1 MFKLFK
7 KMIILNVYF
16 DVNLIEDIIEIMVD
30 INFKKVKLKLFKKII
45 ILRSDIVI
53 GIFLIEE
60 LMFFVD
66 RKQ

>member
-1 MFKLFK
+1 MCKLFK

-16 DVNLIEDIIEIMVD
+16 DVNLIENIIEIMVD

-45 ILRSDIVI
+45 ILCSDIVI

-66 RKQ
+66 RK

>member
-1 MFKLFK
+1 MCKLFK

-66 RKQ
+66 RK

>member
-1 MFKLFK
+1 MCKLFK

-66 RKQ
+66 RKL

>member
-1 MFKLFK
+1 MCKLFK

>member
-1 MFKLFK
+1 MCKLFK

-16 DVNLIEDIIEIMVD
+16 DVNLIEDVIEIMVD

-66 RKQ
+66 RK

>member
-1 MFKLFK
+1 MCKLFK

-16 DVNLIEDIIEIMVD
+16 DVNLIEDIIEIMFD

-45 ILRSDIVI
+45 ILCSDIVI

-66 RKQ
+66 RK

>member
-1 MFKLFK
+1 MCKLFK
-7 KMIILNVYF
+7 KIIILNVYF

-45 ILRSDIVI
+45 ILCSDIVI

-66 RKQ
+66 RK

>member
-1 MFKLFK
+1 MCKLFK
-7 KMIILNVYF
+7 KVIILNVYF

-45 ILRSDIVI
+45 ILCSDIVI

-66 RKQ
+66 RK

>member
-1 MFKLFK
+1 MCKLFK

-16 DVNLIEDIIEIMVD
+16 DVNLVEDIIEIMVD

-45 ILRSDIVI
+45 ILCSDIVI

-66 RKQ
+66 RK

>member
-1 MFKLFK
+1 MCKLFK

-45 ILRSDIVI
+45 ILYSDIVI

-66 RKQ
+66 RK

>member
-1 MFKLFK
+1 MCKLFK

-45 ILRSDIVI
+45 ILCSDIVM

-66 RKQ
+66 RK

>member
-1 MFKLFK
+1 MCKLFK

-45 ILRSDIVI
+45 ILCSDIVI
-53 GIFLIEE
+53 GIFLMEE

-66 RKQ
+66 RK

>member
-1 MFKLFK
+1 MCKLFK

-45 ILRSDIVI
+45 ILRSDIVT

-66 RKQ
+66 RK

>member
-1 MFKLFK
+1 MCKLFK

-16 DVNLIEDIIEIMVD
+16 DVNLIEDIIEIMID

-66 RKQ
+66 RK

>member
-1 MFKLFK
+1 MCKLFK

-30 INFKKVKLKLFKKII
+30 INFKKVKLKLFNKII

-66 RKQ
+66 RK

>member
-1 MFKLFK
+1 MCKLFK

-16 DVNLIEDIIEIMVD
+16 DVNLIEDIIEIMVN

-45 ILRSDIVI
+45 ILRSDIVT

-66 RKQ
+66 RK

>member
-1 MFKLFK
+1 MCKLFK

-16 DVNLIEDIIEIMVD
+16 DVNLIADIIEIMVD

-66 RKQ
+66 RK

>member
-1 MFKLFK
+1 MCKLFK

-16 DVNLIEDIIEIMVD
+16 DVNLIEDIIEIMID

-45 ILRSDIVI
+45 ILCSDIVI

-66 RKQ
+66 RK

>member
-1 MFKLFK
+1 MCKLFK

-16 DVNLIEDIIEIMVD
+16 DVNLIEDIIEIMVY
-30 INFKKVKLKLFKKII
+30 INFKKVKLKLFNKII
-45 ILRSDIVI
+45 ILCSDIVI

-66 RKQ
+66 RK

>member
-1 MFKLFK
+1 MCKLFK

-45 ILRSDIVI
+45 ILCSDIVI

-66 RKQ
+66 RK

>member
-1 MFKLFK
+1 MCKLFK

-45 ILRSDIVI
+45 IFRSDIVI

-66 RKQ
+66 RK

>member
-1 MFKLFK
+1 MCKLFK

-53 GIFLIEE
+53 GIFLTEE

-66 RKQ
+66 RK

>member
-1 MFKLFK
+1 MCKLFK

-16 DVNLIEDIIEIMVD
+16 DVNLIEDIIEIMID

-45 ILRSDIVI
+45 ILCSDIVM

-66 RKQ
+66 RK

>member
-1 MFKLFK
+1 MCKLFK

-16 DVNLIEDIIEIMVD
+16 DVNVIEDIIEIMVD
-30 INFKKVKLKLFKKII
+30 INFKKAKLKLFKKII

-66 RKQ
+66 RK

>member
-1 MFKLFK
+1 MCKLFK

-30 INFKKVKLKLFKKII
+30 INFKKAKLKLFKKII

-66 RKQ
+66 RK